1 MENNQKNSRKKK
13 DDKSSWA
20 IGGGLLVGLGIGF
33 FFLQTS
39 ALIFVGSTIAGLGL
53 GIIMASLLSKCHKDS

>member
-1 MENNQKNSRKKK
+1 MSK

-20 IGGGLLVGLGIGF
+20 IGGGLLAGLGVGF

-39 ALIFVGSTIAGLGL
+39 ALAFVGSLLAGLGAGL
-53 GIIMASLLSKCHKDS
+53 VISSIVSCCKRD